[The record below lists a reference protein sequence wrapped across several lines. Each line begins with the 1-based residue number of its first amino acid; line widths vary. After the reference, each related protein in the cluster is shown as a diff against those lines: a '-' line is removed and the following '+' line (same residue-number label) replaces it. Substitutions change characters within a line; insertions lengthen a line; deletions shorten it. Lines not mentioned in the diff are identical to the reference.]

1 VVVYGLPLE
10 AEDELIAI
18 MDFDTR
24 READRKE
31 TEIKK
36 KYAKDLLPAE
46 EMKKYHSKDGGGK
59 TECFPASLE
68 TKLIAEFS

>member
-1 VVVYGLPLE
+1 MVVYGLPLE

-46 EMKKYHSKDGGGK
+46 EMKKYHSKGGK